1 MRLSFFQYGF
11 VFMAAM
17 LLTGCGS
24 TGSTQSGIGRIA
36 VKPSPELVQVDEQ
49 LDALAAETQTLKNEY
64 TEIQRNVV
72 QRVNFSTG
80 DPNNE
85 TQLTISLNANN
96 VLLVNGRA
104 MSRNDFQ
111 NYADKHLPALCHP
124 TPQLNLQTSAGYDAA
139 AWILDILYTRGCT
152 DVDIR

>member
-11 VFMAAM
+11 VFMAAIFLM
-17 LLTGCGS
+17 GCGS
-24 TGSTQSGIGRIA
+24 TGTQSGVGRIA
-36 VKPSPELVQVDEQ
+36 VKPSPELMQVDEQ
-49 LDALAAETQTLKNEY
+49 LDALAMETQTLKDEY

-72 QRVNFSTG
+72 DRVSLSTG
-80 DPNNE
+80 DLNNK
-85 TQLTISLNANN
+85 TQLIISLSANN
-96 VLLVNGRA
+96 VLNVNGRA

-139 AWILDILYTRGCT
+139 AWILEILYTRGCT
-152 DVDIR
+152 DVDIQ